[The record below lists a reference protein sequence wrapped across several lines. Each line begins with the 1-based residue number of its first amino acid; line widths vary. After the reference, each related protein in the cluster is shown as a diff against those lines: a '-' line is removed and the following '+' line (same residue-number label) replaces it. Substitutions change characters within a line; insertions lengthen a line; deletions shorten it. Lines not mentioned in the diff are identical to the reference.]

1 LNLLPNGDRDK
12 SDLEVI
18 NVVNGTARVVAYWQ
32 SSRGLLSTT
41 KRLVQRGHNDSW
53 STVVWPGGSNQ
64 VPWGYLPKKKLRL
77 AVPVKMGFHQFASIA
92 SNTTGGESDQAA
104 VGGFPVAVFRA
115 TAAHLKYPLR
125 FEFVPFGNGS
135 SNPSYDEML
144 QAVADK
150 YPLRFEFVL
159 FGNGSSNP
167 IYDEMLQ
174 AVADK

>member
-1 LNLLPNGDRDK
+1 GAALREVLLQTDIKGVTGRLNLLPNGDRDK

-150 YPLRFEFVL
+150 V
-159 FGNGSSNP
+159 G
-167 IYDEMLQ
+167 
-174 AVADK
+174 